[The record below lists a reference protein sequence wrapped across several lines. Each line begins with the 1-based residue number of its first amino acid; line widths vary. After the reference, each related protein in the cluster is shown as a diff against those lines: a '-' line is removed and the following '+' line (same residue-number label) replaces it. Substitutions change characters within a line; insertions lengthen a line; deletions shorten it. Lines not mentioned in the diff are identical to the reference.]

1 MTQHFLTLLTQDLG
15 SQGGPDIVIRILM
28 CTKSH
33 QFAMYELL
41 YLYVRIPC

>member
-1 MTQHFLTLLTQDLG
+1 MTQHFFNLLTQDLG
-15 SQGGPDIVIRILM
+15 SQGGPDIALRSLM

>member
-1 MTQHFLTLLTQDLG
+1 MIQHFFNLLTQDLG
-15 SQGGPDIVIRILM
+15 SQGGPNIALRSLM
-28 CTKSH
+28 CTKSY